1 MFLNHAYHS
10 GLVKAMQVRSE
21 THKGTDDRV
30 HPPSQP
36 QGAYLVSKVKTKD
49 MEFGFSFIATHC
61 KVKRFTEI

>member
-1 MFLNHAYHS
+1 
-10 GLVKAMQVRSE
+10 MQVHSE